1 VEAPRPIAV
10 PNPLPLR
17 DRRAV
22 GGPVPL
28 PLLGAYVGVALAGWI
43 AAAVAALVA
52 APDLAAARFGESG
65 PVLAVHLLALGVLPF
80 AVSGASFHLLPVML
94 RNDLP
99 SRRALWLALPL
110 LAGGFLAAPGIAFD
124 RRPLVVAG
132 ASALGVGMAI
142 VVATVAAL
150 VVRAPAGRMLVA
162 SRAGVGLSA
171 FHATAAL
178 ALGLLVFSHGD
189 EPTAG
194 VPHDRWML
202 VHLHVALL
210 GWLALLIVSVGRTLA
225 PMLALAPAAPVRA
238 HPFEELALTLGLWL
252 LAAGIALDA
261 PALELAGGAVALL
274 ALGRFAV
281 LLARTVGL
289 RRAPLEAP
297 LAHLVAGAL
306 FLLQAAGTGVAAAL
320 GADRPRTVVAE
331 VIFLLVGWAGGVV
344 LGHAGKLLS
353 LSAWVWW
360 PPGPRPKQAWLYPR
374 RTGLVEAAA
383 FALGVEA
390 LGIAVLADL
399 RPLAFAGGAALCVSA
414 ALAAAG
420 AVVTWRRRPGGS
432 RETVGS
438 RTGAAA

>member
-1 VEAPRPIAV
+1 VEPPRPISV

-28 PLLGAYVGVALAGWI
+28 SLLTVYVGVALAGWI
-43 AAAVAALVA
+43 AAAVTAVVA
-52 APDLAAARFGESG
+52 APDLAAARFGASG

-99 SRRALWLALPL
+99 RPRALWLAAAL
-110 LAGGFLAAPGIAFD
+110 LCGGFLAAPGIAFD
-124 RRPLVVAG
+124 RGPLVVAG
-132 ASALGVGMAI
+132 ASALGLGMAI
-142 VVATVAAL
+142 VVAAVVTL
-150 VVRAPAGRMLVA
+150 VVRAPRGRMLVA
-162 SRAGVGLSA
+162 SRAGVALSA

-194 VPHDRWML
+194 VPHDRWIL

-210 GWLALLIVSVGRTLA
+210 GWLALLIVAVGRTLA
-225 PMLALAPAAPVRA
+225 PMLALAPAAPARTR
-238 HPFEELALTLGLWL
+238 PLEELALTLGLWL
-252 LAAGIALDA
+252 LAAGIAVDA
-261 PALELAGGAVALL
+261 SPVELAGAALAML
-274 ALGRFAV
+274 ALGRFA
-281 LLARTVGL
+281 LLLVRTVGT
-289 RRAPLEAP
+289 RRGPLEAP

-320 GADRPRTVVAE
+320 GVDRPRTAVAE
-331 VIFLLVGWAGGVV
+331 VLFLLVGWAGGVV

-360 PPGPRPKQAWLYPR
+360 PPGPRPKQSWLYPR
-374 RTGLVEAAA
+374 RTGLAEAAA

-390 LGIAVLADL
+390 LGISVLAGVEE
-399 RPLAFAGGAALCVSA
+399 LALAGGAALCASA

-420 AVVTWRRRPGGS
+420 AFVTWRRRGTS
-432 RETVGS
+432 
-438 RTGAAA
+438 